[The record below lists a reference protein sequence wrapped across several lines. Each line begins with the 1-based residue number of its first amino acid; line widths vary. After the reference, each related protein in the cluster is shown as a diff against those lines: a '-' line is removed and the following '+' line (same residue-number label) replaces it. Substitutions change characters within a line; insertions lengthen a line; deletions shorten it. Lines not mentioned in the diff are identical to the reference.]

1 MKPETIN
8 PRPIIRTA
16 IAAALLFSGLLYVF
30 LGANGRPIVIP
41 PFGVVAIGGIICVS
55 GASAAWLAYWH
66 WRLAAALRGLA
77 ESQRRL
83 AQAKSE
89 AGE

>member
-1 MKPETIN
+1 MNPETIK
-8 PRPIIRTA
+8 PRPIIRTV
-16 IAAALLFSGLLYVF
+16 IAAALLFSGLPYVF
-30 LGANGRPIVIP
+30 LGAEGRPVVIP
-41 PFGVVAIGGIICVS
+41 PFGVFAIGAMICVS
-55 GASAAWLAYWH
+55 GASAAWLAFWH

-77 ESQRRL
+77 ASERRL